1 MVILIDWRRKQ
12 QPCTRSAASKI
23 DAIDTS
29 HYKHAIRL
37 QRTEAIFNSNIARL
51 QNELK
56 RANEQFDIQR
66 LD

>member
-1 MVILIDWRRKQ
+1 M
-12 QPCTRSAASKI
+12 
-23 DAIDTS
+23 
-29 HYKHAIRL
+29 

-66 LD
+66 LVLGFRSLHAYLGTYC